1 MIECNLQK
9 QKINERKF
17 TMEKLFK
24 LKEHGTDVKTEIIAG
39 ITTFLAMAYILAV
52 NPSYLGG
59 IDGMSAGAVFSA
71 TAISAGIATLCMAFF
86 ANYPVALASGMG
98 LNAFFAFTVCGAMG
112 YSYKVALTA
121 VFIEGIIFMLLSLFK
136 FREALVN
143 KIPSNLKF
151 AITAG
156 IGLFIA
162 IIALLNANVVIASE
176 STTVALGELSSPTVV
191 LSLVGLLIIGAL
203 QHYKVPGGILLGIL
217 ITWVLGIMA
226 QLVGWYVP
234 NPEAGVYSV
243 IPQFSLSSFE
253 APKMFQFDFGFIAKN
268 VPAFILIV
276 FTFLYTDIFDTV
288 GTLIGVAEKGK
299 LLDQDGSLPNATG
312 ALMADAVGTVVG
324 ACLGT
329 STVTSYVE
337 SSAGVAA
344 GGRTGLTAV
353 TTAVLFFISLIFAP
367 IFTSIPSFATT
378 PAMLY
383 VGLLMLSSIRQVKFD
398 GDIADA
404 IGAFL
409 AIIMMPLTYSIA
421 NGIMFGIVSWVILK
435 LVTGKAKDIS
445 AVMWISVVLFAIYIG
460 LKAAGLA

>member
-1 MIECNLQK
+1 
-9 QKINERKF
+9 
-17 TMEKLFK
+17 MEKLFK

-162 IIALLNANVVIASE
+162 IIALLNANVVVASE

-203 QHYKVPGGILLGIL
+203 QHYKVPGGILLAY
-217 ITWVLGIMA
+217 TYNLGSWHHGTARRLACAKSSRTGVCSVTPTIM
-226 QLVGWYVP
+226 
-234 NPEAGVYSV
+234 
-243 IPQFSLSSFE
+243 SLSSFE

-299 LLDQDGSLPNATG
+299 LLDKDGSLPNATG

-324 ACLGT
+324 ACFGT

-409 AIIMMPLTYSIA
+409 AIVMMPLTYSIA

-445 AVMWISVVLFAIYIG
+445 AVMWISVVLFSIYIG

>member
-1 MIECNLQK
+1 
-9 QKINERKF
+9 
-17 TMEKLFK
+17 MEKLFK

-217 ITWVLGIMA
+217 ITWVLGIIA

-253 APKMFQFDFGFIAKN
+253 APKN

>member
-1 MIECNLQK
+1 
-9 QKINERKF
+9 
-17 TMEKLFK
+17 MEKFFK
-24 LKEHGTDVKTEIIAG
+24 VKEHGSTVKTEVLAG
-39 ITTFLAMAYILAV
+39 ITTFMAMAYILMV
-52 NPSYLGG
+52 NANMFSELGVVSYNA
-59 IDGMSAGAVFSA
+59 IYIA
-71 TAISAGIATLCMAFF
+71 TAISAVVGTFLIAFL
-86 ANYPVALASGMG
+86 ANLPLGLASGMG
-98 LNAFFAFTVCGAMG
+98 LNAFFVYTVCFTFGL
-112 YSYKVALTA
+112 SYANALILVLLDGV
-121 VFIEGIIFMLLSLFK
+121 VFIILTLTGVRKMLFD
-136 FREALVN
+136 A
-143 KIPSNLKF
+143 IPQCVRM
-151 AITAG
+151 AISAG

-162 IIALLNANVVIASE
+162 IIALLNANVVVASE

-299 LLDQDGSLPNATG
+299 LLDKDGSLPNATG

-445 AVMWISVVLFAIYIG
+445 AVMHLRDSFTD
-460 LKAAGLA
+460 

>member
-1 MIECNLQK
+1 
-9 QKINERKF
+9 
-17 TMEKLFK
+17 MEKLFK

-162 IIALLNANVVIASE
+162 IIALLNANV
-176 STTVALGELSSPTVV
+176 ALGKLSSPTVV

-268 VPAFILIV
+268 IPAFILIV

-299 LLDQDGSLPNATG
+299 LLDKDGSLPNATG